1 MDDHHLDELD
11 EGSRGIPTKKK
22 NSEKKPPP
30 KGKTNKRVEGW
41 DPPPHSP
48 ERRENQGT
56 VDPQGN
62 NIVSRGE
69 VNNDG
74 VKPEREESPS
84 GQLRKESKEASDI
97 VSQSSDPDGSDPP
110 SVVNENESVVASQN
124 GDQMSHGEVS
134 SKGDELMDEEKPGED
149 NSIEEAASKIT
160 SENKSLEG
168 KPSEEK
174 PPVDDQSRGSLA
186 HRSAKSGSTNTENGN
201 LIKINQKSEEW
212 EQPKK
217 WSLSL
222 LLTNIKSMVLTNYI
236 YVAKRCGM
244 PNQPNKPGPVLAI
257 SVEKE
262 NTNEVKNII
271 VQTPCAYEKY
281 TLKGKLIQH
290 KTLYPCT
297 VTCMMYGS
305 IGGIGKTVILGL
317 QNGCILVYKS
327 IEFECILKLNTRE
340 CLEKYFKSSS
350 STKKPFN
357 NSHVKSGTMGVFSGT
372 NEQRDSGKFST
383 QGANSKDEGEDYN
396 DLSYQ
401 ISGLSVKSTF
411 ANFIHWIIAGN
422 MQGYIF
428 VWEVPSGNIIKILV
442 HPHHLFSHVNGG
454 SRSSDDDSS
463 DDSSDSGGSS
473 DTSDHEHG
481 LHGRKD
487 NPPGKRKKKKKKK
500 KKKKALPNGSNG
512 GEGEKVMDASYE
524 KEEDDDDDESDDE
537 EEGCFTLEDEDL
549 SSKPDGEENSSEFS
563 GDNYLSDSD
572 ENYNSSDEDN
582 DNRGDD
588 ATSIRMLH
596 GRKKKKKKKKKR
608 ERNAPNKC
616 YVSAILAVTHKY
628 ELWVAFGSG
637 YIAVYDLYDFQ
648 LLLYTCISK
657 SPIMDL
663 KYSKLLEDVFLLIGN
678 NYISVWDTK
687 TLKQIKKVPTSHVTK
702 KNSSL
707 STLYL
712 LERPT
717 FWKCK
722 KVVLI
727 AGCNDGSISVTN
739 VTKKMDG
746 DLTFSYVRTYEKH
759 FEPYVPI
766 SYICIH
772 PSINAAFVGDA
783 SGVVFT
789 VPRILNTLKHE
800 DTQR

>member
-1 MDDHHLDELD
+1 MENMDEHHLTDSD
-11 EGSRGIPTKKK
+11 EGSGGTSNNQNNP
-22 NSEKKPPP
+22 EEKPPP
-30 KGKTNKRVEGW
+30 KGKTNKGVQRGS
-41 DPPPHSP
+41 PPPHSP
-48 ERRENQGT
+48 QRCEDEGAVNPEGA
-56 VDPQGN
+56 DS
-62 NIVSRGE
+62 VSDGGVNSNGE
-69 VNNDG
+69 VLVG
-74 VKPEREESPS
+74 
-84 GQLRKESKEASDI
+84 
-97 VSQSSDPDGSDPP
+97 
-110 SVVNENESVVASQN
+110 
-124 GDQMSHGEVS
+124 
-134 SKGDELMDEEKPGED
+134 EEKPGED
-149 NSIEEAASKIT
+149 NANEEAPNQVTI
-160 SENKSLEG
+160 ENKSLEE
-168 KPSEEK
+168 KPLEEK
-174 PPVDDQSRGSLA
+174 PLEEKPLEEKPLEGKPLEGQNRGSLA
-186 HRSAKSGSTNTENGN
+186 QRSTKSDSTNTTSSN
-201 LIKINQKSEEW
+201 LIKISQKSEEW

-217 WSLSL
+217 WSFSL

-236 YVAKRCGM
+236 YVAKRCGI

-262 NTNEVKNII
+262 NTNEVKNLI

-340 CLEKYFKSSS
+340 CLEKYFKGSSAS
-350 STKKPFN
+350 SARKPFN
-357 NSHVKSGTMGVFSGT
+357 NSHVKGSVMGTFSGT
-372 NEQRDSGKFST
+372 NGERNSGKFAT
-383 QGANSKDEGEDYN
+383 QGNSPNDAEDYN

-442 HPHHLFSHVNGG
+442 HPHHLFGHVRGG
-454 SRSSDDDSS
+454 SHRSSETS
-463 DDSSDSGGSS
+463 DDSSDSDGSS
-473 DTSDHEHG
+473 DNSYPDHAI
-481 LHGRKD
+481 L
-487 NPPGKRKKKKKKK
+487 
-500 KKKKALPNGSNG
+500 NGSNG
-512 GEGEKVMDASYE
+512 GQDEEVVDTSSE
-524 KEEDDDDDESDDE
+524 KEEELDEADDE
-537 EEGCFTLEDEDL
+537 EDGDDNEDGCFTLEEDD
-549 SSKPDGEENSSEFS
+549 SCSKPDGEENSSEFS
-563 GDNYLSDSD
+563 GGSYLSDSD
-572 ENYNSSDEDN
+572 EYCNSTDQDN
-582 DNRGDD
+582 GSRAGDT
-588 ATSIRMLH
+588 ASAIGMLH
-596 GRKKKKKKKKKR
+596 RRRKKKRKKEK
-608 ERNAPNKC
+608 NAPNKC
-616 YVSAILAVTHKY
+616 YVSAILAVTQKY

-717 FWKCK
+717 FWKSK

-739 VTKKMDG
+739 VTKKVDG

-789 VPRILNTLKHE
+789 LPRILNTLKH
-800 DTQR
+800 DDAQR

>member
-1 MDDHHLDELD
+1 MQNMDEHDLAVSDG
-11 EGSRGIPTKKK
+11 GSGGTPNKG
-22 NSEKKPPP
+22 SSPEKKAPP
-30 KGKTNKRVEGW
+30 KGKTKKGVERRG
-41 DPPPHSP
+41 PPPRSP
-48 ERRENQGT
+48 QRGKNGGA
-56 VDPQGN
+56 VDPEGGPVN
-62 NIVSRGE
+62 GGDMNGGE
-69 VNNDG
+69 VNRGDVNGGDVSG
-74 VKPEREESPS
+74 ANEKGTAVEALAGGER
-84 GQLRKESKEASDI
+84 
-97 VSQSSDPDGSDPP
+97 
-110 SVVNENESVVASQN
+110 
-124 GDQMSHGEVS
+124 
-134 SKGDELMDEEKPGED
+134 PGED
-149 NSIEEAASKIT
+149 NASEEAPLEVT
-160 SENKSLEG
+160 SEEKPVER
-168 KPSEEK
+168 KPSEETPLEDK
-174 PPVDDQSRGSLA
+174 SMEEPPSGETPPGEAPNRGSLA
-186 HRSAKSGSTNTENGN
+186 PRSAKSDSTNTASSN
-201 LIKINQKSEEW
+201 LIKISQKSEEW

-217 WSLSL
+217 WSFSL

-236 YVAKRCGM
+236 YVAKRCGI

-262 NTNEVKNII
+262 SSNEVKNII

-340 CLEKYFKSSS
+340 CLETYFNNSSS
-350 STKKPFN
+350 STARKPFN
-357 NSHVKSGTMGVFSGT
+357 NSHEKSGFIDAYTKT
-372 NEQRDSGKFST
+372 NAQRDSGKFAT
-383 QGANSKDEGEDYN
+383 QGGHSNEGENYN

-428 VWEVPSGNIIKILV
+428 VWEVPSGNLIKILV
-442 HPHHLFSHVNGG
+442 HPHHLFGHVKGGVSSESGG
-454 SRSSDDDSS
+454 SGSSGSSGSSDGRGDS
-463 DDSSDSGGSS
+463 DDSSGGSS
-473 DTSDHEHG
+473 DDRVRR
-481 LHGRKD
+481 GRTD
-487 NPPGKRKKKKKKK
+487 NRPGKRKKKKKKK
-500 KKKKALPNGSNG
+500 TTIRSGGNG
-512 GEGEKVMDASYE
+512 GGNQQGDAD
-524 KEEDDDDDESDDE
+524 EDAEE
-537 EEGCFTLEDEDL
+537 EEGGFTLEDDD
-549 SSKPDGEENSSEFS
+549 SGSKPDSEENSSEFS
-563 GDNYLSDSD
+563 GGSYLSDSVSESESDSVSDSD
-572 ENYNSSDEDN
+572 EYGNSTDEDN
-582 DNRGDD
+582 CNSGGRATAMGMLPSRGKKKK
-588 ATSIRMLH
+588 
-596 GRKKKKKKKKKR
+596 RKKKKKKKKKD
-608 ERNAPNKC
+608 RNAPNKC

-648 LLLYTCISK
+648 LLLYTCISR

-687 TLKQIKKVPTSHVTK
+687 TLKQIKKVPTSHFAKT
-702 KNSSL
+702 SSL

-712 LERPT
+712 LERPN
-717 FWKCK
+717 FWKNK

-739 VTKKMDG
+739 VTEKLDG
-746 DLTFSYVRTYEKH
+746 DLSFSYVRTYEKH

-789 VPRILNTLKHE
+789 LPRILNTLKH
-800 DTQR
+800 DDAQR

>member
-1 MDDHHLDELD
+1 MN
-11 EGSRGIPTKKK
+11 G
-22 NSEKKPPP
+22 
-30 KGKTNKRVEGW
+30 
-41 DPPPHSP
+41 
-48 ERRENQGT
+48 
-56 VDPQGN
+56 
-62 NIVSRGE
+62 GE
-69 VNNDG
+69 VNRGD
-74 VKPEREESPS
+74 
-84 GQLRKESKEASDI
+84 
-97 VSQSSDPDGSDPP
+97 
-110 SVVNENESVVASQN
+110 VNGGDMN
-124 GDQMSHGEVS
+124 GGEVNRGDVNGGDVS
-134 SKGDELMDEEKPGED
+134 GANEKGTAVEALAGGERPGED
-149 NSIEEAASKIT
+149 NASEEAPLEVT
-160 SENKSLEG
+160 SEEKPVER
-168 KPSEEK
+168 KPSEETPLEDK
-174 PPVDDQSRGSLA
+174 SMEEPPSGETPPGEAPNRDSLA
-186 HRSAKSGSTNTENGN
+186 PRSAKSDSTNTASSN
-201 LIKINQKSEEW
+201 LIKISQKSEEW

-217 WSLSL
+217 WSFSL

-236 YVAKRCGM
+236 YVAKRCGI

-262 NTNEVKNII
+262 SSNEVKNII

-340 CLEKYFKSSS
+340 CLETYFNNSSS
-350 STKKPFN
+350 STARKPFN
-357 NSHVKSGTMGVFSGT
+357 NSHEKSGFIDAYTKT
-372 NEQRDSGKFST
+372 NAQRDSGKFAT
-383 QGANSKDEGEDYN
+383 QGGHSNEGENYN

-428 VWEVPSGNIIKILV
+428 VWEVPSGNLIKILV
-442 HPHHLFSHVNGG
+442 HPHHLFGHVKGGVSSESGG
-454 SRSSDDDSS
+454 SGSSGSSGSSDGRGDS
-463 DDSSDSGGSS
+463 DDSSGGSS
-473 DTSDHEHG
+473 DDRVRR
-481 LHGRKD
+481 GRTD
-487 NPPGKRKKKKKKK
+487 NRPGKRKKKKKKK
-500 KKKKALPNGSNG
+500 TTIRSGGNG
-512 GEGEKVMDASYE
+512 GGNQQGDAD
-524 KEEDDDDDESDDE
+524 EDAEE
-537 EEGCFTLEDEDL
+537 EEGGFTLEDDD
-549 SSKPDGEENSSEFS
+549 SGSKPDSEENSSEFS
-563 GDNYLSDSD
+563 GGSYLSDSVS
-572 ENYNSSDEDN
+572 ESESDSVSESESDSVS
-582 DNRGDD
+582 DSDD
-588 ATSIRMLH
+588 
-596 GRKKKKKKKKKR
+596 
-608 ERNAPNKC
+608 
-616 YVSAILAVTHKY
+616 
-628 ELWVAFGSG
+628 G

-648 LLLYTCISK
+648 LLLYTCISR

-687 TLKQIKKVPTSHVTK
+687 TLKQIKKVPTSHFAKT
-702 KNSSL
+702 SSL

-712 LERPT
+712 LERPN
-717 FWKCK
+717 FWKNK

-739 VTKKMDG
+739 VTEKLDG
-746 DLTFSYVRTYEKH
+746 DLSFSYVRTYEKH

-789 VPRILNTLKHE
+789 LPRILNTLKH
-800 DTQR
+800 DDAQR